1 MMKYSAVDFGLL
13 VENLTD
19 GIVVMDMSRLII
31 EYINPAAKSLLAIT
45 SNDTHAPILPSMIFK
60 NSVFKK
66 LYDIYQDQSLP
77 SSFYQNHPTIIGN
90 VLNLSL
96 MRLVD
101 NRCAVIIKDYT
112 HAAA

>member
-45 SNDTHAPILPSMIFK
+45 SNDTHAPILPSMIF
-60 NSVFKK
+60 
-66 LYDIYQDQSLP
+66 
-77 SSFYQNHPTIIGN
+77 
-90 VLNLSL
+90 
-96 MRLVD
+96 
-101 NRCAVIIKDYT
+101 IKT
-112 HAAA
+112 KACPVRFAKITRQL

>member
-60 NSVFKK
+60 NSVFK
-66 LYDIYQDQSLP
+66 
-77 SSFYQNHPTIIGN
+77 SFMIF
-90 VLNLSL
+90 
-96 MRLVD
+96 
-101 NRCAVIIKDYT
+101 IKT
-112 HAAA
+112 KACPVRFTKITLQL